1 MSDLDT
7 MTNAVTLGEVNRKVD
22 AVLTSVQA
30 VSDKVG
36 ELPTYRDFNALD
48 KRISDVEAWQT
59 WALRLVVGA
68 LILAVISA
76 VFAFKP

>member
-1 MSDLDT
+1 MSDTEAL
-7 MTNAVTLGEVNRKVD
+7 TNAVTLGEVNRKVD

-48 KRISDVEAWQT
+48 KRLADVEAWQT
-59 WALRLVVGA
+59 WALRLIVGA
-68 LILAVISA
+68 LILAVLG
-76 VFAFKP
+76 VVLVTKP